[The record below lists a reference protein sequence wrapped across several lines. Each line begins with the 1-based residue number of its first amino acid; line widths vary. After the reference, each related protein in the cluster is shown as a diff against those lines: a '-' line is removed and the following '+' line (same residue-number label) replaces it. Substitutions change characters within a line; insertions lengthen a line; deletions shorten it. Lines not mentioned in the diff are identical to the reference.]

1 MTTAATC
8 RRGLVF
14 LFFVLMMVVV
24 PMAATAT
31 AARLFNFLGLL
42 RVTATAATHFFL
54 FTFAQQGLDHFQHFV
69 SFCSVGVAPIT
80 HWRSYH

>member
-14 LFFVLMMVVV
+14 LFFVLMMVVR
-24 PMAATAT
+24 MTATAT
-31 AARLFNFLGLL
+31 AARLFNFLSLL
-42 RVTATAATHFFL
+42 RVAAAATARFFL